1 MKKIE
6 IHLASYPSISIS
18 DPRQLPVDPLL
29 LVHFFP
35 KISIY
40 VRHKFNAV

>member
-6 IHLASYPSISIS
+6 IHLASYPSIS
-18 DPRQLPVDPLL
+18 DPRLVASCSAFPRAVLPE
-29 LVHFFP
+29 
-35 KISIY
+35 ISIY

>member
-6 IHLASYPSISIS
+6 IHLASYPSIS
-18 DPRQLPVDPLL
+18 DPRQLPVAPLF

-35 KISIY
+35 KFPIY

>member
-6 IHLASYPSISIS
+6 IHLASYPSIS
-18 DPRQLPVDPLL
+18 DPLQLPVAPFF

-35 KISIY
+35 KFPIY
-40 VRHKFNAV
+40 VRRKFNAV

>member
-6 IHLASYPSISIS
+6 IHLAI
-18 DPRQLPVDPLL
+18 PLSAIPACCSAL

-35 KISIY
+35 KFSIY

>member
-6 IHLASYPSISIS
+6 IHLASYPSIS
-18 DPRQLPVDPLL
+18 DPRQLPVAPLL

-35 KISIY
+35 KFPIY